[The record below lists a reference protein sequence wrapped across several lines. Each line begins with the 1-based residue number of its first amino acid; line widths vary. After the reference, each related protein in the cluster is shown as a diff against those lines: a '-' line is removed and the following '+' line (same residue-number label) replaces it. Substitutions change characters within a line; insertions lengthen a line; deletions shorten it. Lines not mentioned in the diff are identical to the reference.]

1 MNKTLKGI
9 LQRFDRMNSG
19 RIYPA
24 DLYEKFARR
33 ILPDLRMRRIKK
45 IYEKRN

>member
-1 MNKTLKGI
+1 MDTVLKGT
-9 LQRFDRMNSG
+9 LQRFANINSG

-24 DLYEKFARR
+24 ELYEKFARR
-33 ILPDLRMRRIKK
+33 ILPDMRMHRIRR